1 MARLRAVVELVV
13 AAAAAVGC
21 AVSWSAVRSTVA
33 VAPVVAGQ
41 PVTTSVVY
49 DPPLLLLT
57 LLLATAAGMLAV
69 VGAARLRRASRR
81 SAARLKRFQ
90 DANQASSPGSC

>member
-1 MARLRAVVELVV
+1 MARFHAVIELALAC
-13 AAAAAVGC
+13 AAVVGC
-21 AVSWSAVRSTVA
+21 AISWSAVRSTVT
-33 VAPVVAGQ
+33 AGQ
-41 PVTTSVVY
+41 PVTTSVAY

-81 SAARLKRFQ
+81 SAVANSLRLKRFQ